1 MLGAAQGRGRPSD
14 RPPQEATPTPQCGE
28 ERAQGPGPPVE
39 AGTSAASGAES
50 RGGEGEVWGETPW
63 LRSAP
68 ALASCSTER
77 SRRRAVELRAD
88 RPGDGSVEGGP
99 PPATRY
105 FTRSIRPGCSEDPV
119 LRAEGPR
126 LARPWRRWRPHSPR
140 SSVPSQPESS
150 LAGRGLLRQCITFG
164 GLSVHDQL
172 ASPTPN
178 F

>member
-14 RPPQEATPTPQCGE
+14 RPPQEATPTPHCGE

-88 RPGDGSVEGGP
+88 RPGDGSVEGP
-99 PPATRY
+99 PSSCHSVLHPIPCEYVLDAVK
-105 FTRSIRPGCSEDPV
+105 IRFCE
-119 LRAEGPR
+119 LRAPGSRVLGDVGVPT
-126 LARPWRRWRPHSPR
+126 LLVPPCLLSPSPR
-140 SSVPSQPESS
+140 WQDVVFSDSV
-150 LAGRGLLRQCITFG
+150 
-164 GLSVHDQL
+164 
-172 ASPTPN
+172 
-178 F
+178 